1 MKTYHPTAGNGW
13 QKVCLKKDKV
23 FILSR
28 HSPARKSLNPAT
40 YGLNTLH
47 KTVNNGVLIRLE
59 NLTGA
64 CEQWSCA
71 KQRWGRKAAHR
82 EPKVQ
87 SRSHGLSGSVGRRY
101 EVAKIDESTHL
112 RWCLKIKHAKIN
124 SILQNVRNV
133 TWHWSLLYLL
143 WILWFSYSFCYY
155 KTQIIRKKDINYWRH
170 QNF

>member
-1 MKTYHPTAGNGW
+1 MDGKRFVLRRIKYSFCH
-13 QKVCLKKDKV
+13 V
-23 FILSR
+23 

-40 YGLNTLH
+40 YELNTLH
-47 KTVNNGVLIRLE
+47 KTLNNGILIRLE
-59 NLTGA
+59 NLAGA

-87 SRSHGLSGSVGRRY
+87 SRSHGLSGSVGPRY

-124 SILQNVRNV
+124 SILQNVTNV

-143 WILWFSYSFCYY
+143 WILRFSYSFCYY
-155 KTQIIRKKDINYWRH
+155 KTQIIREKDINCWRH